1 MMRLAQVGL
10 GEWGQNW
17 AQDVL
22 PQVADAEM
30 VAWVDTDP
38 KTLAAARAKLGLPPD
53 HCFTSLEQACAAT
66 DIDGVIGVVALTG
79 HEPVARTC
87 LGLGKHLLLEKPFVP
102 TAETAAELARAARSA
117 GIVLHVSQNYRFY
130 PAVQAARG
138 MIRDGSLGKPLSV
151 DIEFARHAP
160 SIGYRYW
167 DIEDPLLS
175 DMSIHHLDL
184 MRLILG
190 CEPAEVSC
198 WTWNPPGSPFV
209 HDPIGMAR
217 IRMTNGAVVCY
228 RGSWLSRLPDTPWA
242 GVWRIECEDG
252 LIRFTSRSGA
262 DASLDA
268 DTLSVSRLGG
278 QEKAMPLPA
287 MDPFGRA
294 AALRGFLDAVAKPDA
309 VDGAATA
316 EDNVHTIR
324 FMEAIIRSAAE
335 AGKTIAVG

>member
-1 MMRLAQVGL
+1 MRLAQVGL

-22 PQVADAEM
+22 PQIADAEI
-30 VAWVDTDP
+30 VAWVDANP
-38 KTLAAARAKLGLPPD
+38 KTLASARAKLGLPRE
-53 HCFTSLEQACAAT
+53 HCFTSLEEAAAAT
-66 DIDGVIGVVALTG
+66 DIHGVIGVVALTG

-87 LGLGKHLLLEKPFVP
+87 LSLGKHLLLEKPFVP
-102 TAETAAELARAARSA
+102 SAETADELARAAKAA

-130 PAVQAARG
+130 PAVQAARR
-138 MIRDGSLGKPLSV
+138 MIREGTLGKPLSV

-184 MRLILG
+184 MRLVLDS
-190 CEPAEVSC
+190 EPAEVSC

-209 HDPIGMAR
+209 HDPVGMAR

-242 GVWRIECEDG
+242 GLWRIECEEG

-268 DTLSVSRLGG
+268 DRLWVQRLG
-278 QEKAMPLPA
+278 QPESPQRLPSI
-287 MDPFGRA
+287 DPFGRA
-294 AALRGFLDAVAKPDA
+294 AALRNFLDAAAGTGVT
-309 VDGAATA
+309 DGVATA
-316 EDNVHTIR
+316 EDNVATIR
-324 FMEAIIRSAAE
+324 FMEAVIRSAAD
-335 AGKTIAVG
+335 GGRTIPLV